1 MNAVNAAAVSGGFP
15 AKPAA
20 SSGEGPAG
28 RLPASA
34 AGEFAETFSDAEL
47 LGQPMGYWSGA
58 ASAAIVA
65 RINRAVG
72 RFGLAQRNWWV
83 LYRAGAE
90 GAAEGGGLTREEI
103 VRVIAESRPFLD
115 DAVLGPA
122 VDEVVAAGLL
132 EEVEGRLV
140 LTARGRGLR
149 AKLMG
154 EVIPAT
160 LAEARAGVSDEEYVL
175 TLRVLR
181 RMIANT
187 GGDTSFA
194 P

>member
-1 MNAVNAAAVSGGFP
+1 MNAVNTGAVAGGFP
-15 AKPAA
+15 VKPAA
-20 SSGEGPAG
+20 GSGEGSAG
-28 RLPASA
+28 RRSA
-34 AGEFAETFSDAEL
+34 GAEGEFTETFSDAEL
-47 LGQPMGYWSGA
+47 LSQPMGYWSGA

-65 RINRAVG
+65 RINGAVG

-90 GAAEGGGLTREEI
+90 GAVERGGLTREEI

-140 LTARGRGLR
+140 PTARGGELR
-149 AKLMG
+149 TKLMD
-154 EVIPAT
+154 EVVPAT

-187 GGDTSFA
+187 GGDTSFT